1 MTKASKL
8 TGRSLCGAVCLLALV
23 SATHAGPNSK
33 ARVRAFASLPDWT
46 GIWQS
51 SAWPLDVS
59 GRVAGGEGQLRQQLQ
74 LLQPPPYNPLWKAEY
89 EQGMKDSA
97 ALAARAA
104 AFKTCTR
111 SFPALMEGPWMFQIA
126 VLPEETLLVFE
137 NGQVRHIYTDGRE
150 HPAAEE
156 LWPTRLGDSVG
167 RWNGATLVIDTIA
180 RKQGP
185 VAPRA
190 WVSVL
195 SDRAHFTEELRMI
208 NNNELEDELTI
219 DDPVALANPWRIRL
233 TFTRVT
239 GLNRVI
245 DYDCSENDRNPVVNG
260 HLTITP
266 P

>member
-1 MTKASKL
+1 HPMRDGTHGGLYVSATRGDDTPIVASAPVWDCGRRRRFEGRGEAVTKASKL

-104 AFKTCTR
+104 AF
-111 SFPALMEGPWMFQIA
+111 
-126 VLPEETLLVFE
+126 
-137 NGQVRHIYTDGRE
+137 
-150 HPAAEE
+150 
-156 LWPTRLGDSVG
+156 
-167 RWNGATLVIDTIA
+167 
-180 RKQGP
+180 
-185 VAPRA
+185 
-190 WVSVL
+190 
-195 SDRAHFTEELRMI
+195 
-208 NNNELEDELTI
+208 
-219 DDPVALANPWRIRL
+219 
-233 TFTRVT
+233 
-239 GLNRVI
+239 
-245 DYDCSENDRNPVVNG
+245 
-260 HLTITP
+260 
-266 P
+266 